1 MGKRSNSIGSKAFK
15 RFGAPVVLGA
25 GAVAAL
31 AIPTAGLAVTAVGS
45 QTVGSER
52 SLGSFATFTPA
63 SVDPE
68 VARRLAAKIAAN
80 GQSLRFTP
88 AASPASNA
96 RTVTVAIR
104 IDDDSARAISVHNA
118 IAGAKAEAGKG
129 PSIASLTPMRYNL
142 GIARGYQS
150 FAKPDPVKLD
160 VSDTPMADLSTF
172 QSVDRGTDNHRPSRL
187 QARISV
193 ERDGN
198 VGRAPRTL
206 DATGA
211 QSVDVGGAFRLS
223 RNLNVTAGVRLSQD
237 RDRLAPLTDSVQD
250 NQAVYVGTQFRF

>member
-1 MGKRSNSIGSKAFK
+1 MGKRGNSIGSKAFK
-15 RFGAPVVLGA
+15 RFGTPAVLGA
-25 GAVAAL
+25 AAAAAL
-31 AIPTAGLAVTAVGS
+31 AVPTAGLAVTAVGS
-45 QTVGSER
+45 QTVGAER
-52 SLGSFATFTPA
+52 SLGSIATFTPA
-63 SVDPE
+63 SVDPA
-68 VARRLAAKIAAN
+68 VARRLAAKIAAS
-80 GQSLRFTP
+80 GKSLRFTP

-129 PSIASLTPMRYNL
+129 PSIASLAPTRYNL

-172 QSVDRGTDNHRPSRL
+172 QSTDRDTNNRPGRL

>member
-1 MGKRSNSIGSKAFK
+1 MGKRGNGIGSKAFK
-15 RFGAPVVLGA
+15 RFGTPAVLGA
-25 GAVAAL
+25 AAAAAL
-31 AIPTAGLAVTAVGS
+31 AVPTAGLAVTAVGS
-45 QTVGSER
+45 QTAGGER
-52 SLGSFATFTPA
+52 PLGSIATFTPA
-63 SVDPE
+63 NVDPAI
-68 VARRLAAKIAAN
+68 ARRLAAKIAAS
-80 GQSLRFTP
+80 GKSLRFTP
-88 AASPASNA
+88 AASPASDA

-118 IAGAKAEAGKG
+118 IASAKGEAGNG
-129 PSIASLTPMRYNL
+129 PSIASLASTRYNL

-160 VSDTPMADLSTF
+160 ISDTPMADLSTF
-172 QSVDRGTDNHRPSRL
+172 DSGDKKDDKPSRL

-206 DATGA
+206 GA
-211 QSVDVGGAFRLS
+211 AGQQSVDVGGAFRVS
-223 RNLNVTAGVRLSQD
+223 RNLDVTAGVRLSQD